1 MVRSE
6 IEPIAENDFCN
17 QVICRARHAHSE
29 SKIDFS
35 LRRKIQVNGGENL
48 VLLIGEGIEPGEGG
62 RRSHRIRAH
71 RQFSA

>member
-1 MVRSE
+1 
-6 IEPIAENDFCN
+6 
-17 QVICRARHAHSE
+17 
-29 SKIDFS
+29 
-35 LRRKIQVNGGENL
+35 